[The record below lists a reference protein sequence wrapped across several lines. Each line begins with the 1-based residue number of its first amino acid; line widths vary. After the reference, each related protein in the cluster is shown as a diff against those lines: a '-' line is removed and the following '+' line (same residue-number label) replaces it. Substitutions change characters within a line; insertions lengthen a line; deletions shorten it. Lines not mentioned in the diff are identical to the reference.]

1 MNMWFCTLINII
13 NAYPWD
19 TVPLRLQKVKTTE
32 AHLRGTIFLLI
43 SKHLTG
49 KEVSKILQQLVTASD
64 SSTHIRIDTANCLVL
79 WTNWNIILENLLL
92 LSSIISIVP
101 ILIHTSVSTKMDRS
115 THFRKGLMMCTYTYL
130 HTHMYTHIW
139 SYLNKLFEHD
149 QHRHHHPVFKKHNP
163 TAPAASSTAVTIALK
178 SRRVL
183 SSAKR
188 PSEEPRKCNSAGVR
202 KAIKTWLWC
211 SGASGK
217 PW

>member
-1 MNMWFCTLINII
+1 MWFYILIHII

-32 AHLRGTIFLLI
+32 AHLRVTIFLLI
-43 SKHLTG
+43 SKHLMG

-64 SSTHIRIDTANCLVL
+64 THIRIDTANCLVL

-115 THFRKGLMMCTYTYL
+115 THFRKGLMMCTYTYVYT
-130 HTHMYTHIW
+130 HTHTCIHIFAHIW
-139 SYLNKLFEHD
+139 TFYLNMTNIAIITQFLRNKIRQPQLHYPPPSPSLWRAVACWAA
-149 QHRHHHPVFKKHNP
+149 QRGPVRSRGSA
-163 TAPAASSTAVTIALK
+163 TA
-178 SRRVL
+178 RGCG
-183 SSAKR
+183 R
-188 PSEEPRKCNSAGVR
+188 PSKPDRGC
-202 KAIKTWLWC
+202 
-211 SGASGK
+211 GASGK